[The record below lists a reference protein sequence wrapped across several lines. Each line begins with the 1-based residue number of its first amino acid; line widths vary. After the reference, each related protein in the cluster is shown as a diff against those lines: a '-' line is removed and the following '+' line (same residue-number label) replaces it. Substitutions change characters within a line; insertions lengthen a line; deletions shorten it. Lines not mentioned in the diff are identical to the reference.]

1 MISEN
6 TQQTQVKETKVKART
21 FRKFYVDFAEV
32 IKNNL
37 VTLEAAIKY
46 LNDNIKLQNLKNH
59 KDKATFIKISAG
71 GKGDKKNT
79 LCVEVENSVKT
90 SKRYI
95 KYLTKRF
102 LKKENI
108 LTFLRVISSS
118 TNTYSVR
125 LMKKSE

>member
-6 TQQTQVKETKVKART
+6 TQQNQVKETKAKTRT
-21 FRKFYVDFAEV
+21 FRKFFVDFAEV

-46 LNDNIKLQNLKNH
+46 LNDNMKLQNLKNH
-59 KDKATFIKISAG
+59 KDKATFIKVSAG
-71 GKGDKKNT
+71 GKGDRKNT

-108 LTFLRVISSS
+108 LTFLRVISTS
-118 TNTYSVR
+118 TNTYSVK

>member
-6 TQQTQVKETKVKART
+6 NQQVPVKEAKVKART
-21 FRKFYVDFAEV
+21 FRKFYVDFGEV

-37 VTLEAAIKY
+37 VTLEAAIRY
-46 LNDNIKLQNLKNH
+46 LNDNIKLNNLKVH
-59 KDKATFIKISAG
+59 KDKSTFIKVTAG
-71 GKGDKKNT
+71 GKGDRKNT
-79 LCVEVENSVKT
+79 LCVEIENSVKA
-90 SKRYI
+90 SKRYV

-108 LTFLRVISSS
+108 LSFLRVISSS
-118 TNTYSVR
+118 ANTYTVK

>member
-59 KDKATFIKISAG
+59 KDKATFIKVTAG

>member
-6 TQQTQVKETKVKART
+6 TQQTQAKEIKVKTRT

-32 IKNNL
+32 IKNSL
-37 VTLEAAIKY
+37 VSLEAAIKY
-46 LNDNIKLQNLKNH
+46 INENIKLQNLKNH
-59 KDKATFIKISAG
+59 KDKATFIKVSAG

-108 LTFLRVISSS
+108 LTFLRVISTS
-118 TNTYSVR
+118 TNTYSVK

>member
-59 KDKATFIKISAG
+59 KDKATFIKVSAG

-118 TNTYSVR
+118 ANTYSVK

>member
-6 TQQTQVKETKVKART
+6 TQQTQAKETKVKART

>member
-6 TQQTQVKETKVKART
+6 TQQTQAKETKVKART

-32 IKNNL
+32 IRNNL
-37 VTLEAAIKY
+37 VTLEAALKY
-46 LNDNIKLQNLKNH
+46 INDNIKLQNLKNH
-59 KDKATFIKISAG
+59 KDKATFIKVSAG
-71 GKGDKKNT
+71 TKGDKKST

-108 LTFLRVISSS
+108 LTFLRVISTSA
-118 TNTYSVR
+118 NTYSVK

>member
-6 TQQTQVKETKVKART
+6 TQQTQAKETKVKTRT
-21 FRKFYVDFAEV
+21 FRKFYVDFTEV

-59 KDKATFIKISAG
+59 KDKATFIKVTAG

-108 LTFLRVISSS
+108 LNFLRVISSS
-118 TNTYSVR
+118 SNTYSVK